1 MQPQAKAD
9 SEKLQST
16 TIEGFLLDVD
26 YLNKN
31 ERSIIRLT
39 VRGYDGNSY
48 EIFDEEFKPYFCF
61 VPGMEMST
69 EEMQKIFVNDVKSR
83 IKAEKIEREQRSLF
97 GESVNCY
104 KIFVSNAA
112 HVPKLSEVFSR
123 HGRCYEND
131 IPFTKRYVID
141 NNITQLSRVLFE
153 IKNDNNTLVLKGS
166 KPAALS
172 ATAPNLNILCFD
184 IEVYN
189 PLAIPRPEL
198 DPIIMISYYYLANG
212 KNGSG
217 VITYKQIDEKF
228 VTVAKDEIGMLQ
240 EFTNLVNSLDI
251 DVLTGYN
258 SANFDMRYLI
268 ERAKALK
275 FDFNLSRFEG
285 NTSIEHHGLVDKVK
299 IAGRVHVDMYL
310 VVKFIA
316 VVGSAEYILKLNSYT
331 LKNVYEAIAKEKK
344 VMIDKNAI
352 HILWNGSM
360 EEKRNLAVYN
370 LNDSE
375 ALYKV
380 YSTLIPTMIELSR
393 ITGNILSDV
402 CVSTTGQLVEFM
414 LMKHAHMFDELIP
427 NKPDESE
434 IRSRLLNPIEG
445 AYVKTPDPGIYG
457 NIACFDFRGL
467 YPSLIISYNM
477 DPSSICQDCK
487 EYYES
492 PIGTRFSKTRRSI
505 MPTILKR
512 LVDERASVKALYK
525 KDKSN
530 IYWGARSQ
538 ALKITANAFY
548 GYLGYAR
555 SRWYSRDCAASV
567 TAYGRQ
573 YIQKAINEAES
584 NGFKVIYGD
593 SVMKGVPILVKR
605 REVLMVIKIENVLVN
620 DYVLTESGWTVVKR
634 IIKKFVDK
642 RFYRIETYDGVVE
655 VTEDHSLINKNFE
668 PVKPG
673 ILKVGDELGWID
685 YKNLLPNKTTRVN
698 AFISWLLGYFVADGT
713 AGDYRKSCNKT
724 IVHFDSQNIK
734 LLKKA
739 QKVLKFIG
747 FESRIYKF
755 KSGMTAGGMVYR
767 LLIKNPIRS
776 GALTYFLNTCYNE
789 EHKKVIPTMILNS
802 SKRSMK
808 AFLEGYLDGDGSN
821 KNKEKI
827 WEATDTALVIFGI
840 HILYKRLGLRSRYF
854 SYHGQRGRKRYL
866 RTIRIIR
873 DKKDKRIHYNHAIR
887 RIQNL
892 GAQKMEVYD
901 LETQN
906 HHFSAGGVLLHNTDS
921 VILLLGDNTKEHALT
936 FLKKFNES
944 LPENMEFELE
954 DFYKRGVFVG
964 KKVQNAKE
972 RGAKKKYALITED
985 GRIKIRGFE
994 LVRRDWSRIARDT
1007 QKRVLE
1013 IILQEGDAKKA
1024 VDLVN
1029 NVVKR
1034 LREGKV
1040 PLSELAISTQLRKLT
1055 KNYDAKS
1062 PELGAAQK
1070 AIQQGLKRSDEIEH
1084 SVISYVITKHG
1095 NSISDKAVLEE
1106 FAKDYDADYYINNQ
1120 VIPATMRILK
1130 ELNFNEDELKGSGK
1144 QSKLL

>member
-1 MQPQAKAD
+1 MQPKAETNF
-9 SEKLQST
+9 EKPQSY

-61 VPGMEMST
+61 VPGMEMSI

-83 IKAEKIEREQRSLF
+83 IEVEKVEREQRSLF
-97 GESVNCY
+97 GESVDCY
-104 KIFVSNAA
+104 KIFVSSAA
-112 HVPKLSEVFSR
+112 YVPKLSEVFSR

-131 IPFTKRYVID
+131 IPFARRYVID
-141 NNITQLSRVLFE
+141 NDITQLSKVLFE
-153 IKNDNNTLVLKGS
+153 IKNDNNTLFLKGS

-198 DPIIMISYYYLANG
+198 DPVIMISYYYVVNG

-251 DVLTGYN
+251 DVLIGYN

-268 ERAKALK
+268 ERAKVLK

-316 VVGSAEYILKLNSYT
+316 IVGSAEYILKLNSYT

-344 VMIDKNAI
+344 VMVDKNAI
-352 HILWNGSM
+352 HMLWNGSM

-393 ITGNILSDV
+393 ITGNTLGDV

-427 NKPDESE
+427 NKPNESE

-467 YPSLIISYNM
+467 YPSLIRSYNI
-477 DPSSICQDCK
+477 DPSSICKDCK

-492 PIGTRFSKTRRSI
+492 PIGVRFSKTRKSI

-512 LVDERASVKALYK
+512 LVDERVSVKALYK
-525 KDKSN
+525 KDMSN

-538 ALKITANAFY
+538 ALKITANAFS

-555 SRWYSRDCAASV
+555 SRWYSRECAASV

-573 YIQKAINEAES
+573 YIQKTINDAES

-593 SVMKGVPILVKR
+593 
-605 REVLMVIKIENVLVN
+605 
-620 DYVLTESGWTVVKR
+620 
-634 IIKKFVDK
+634 
-642 RFYRIETYDGVVE
+642 
-655 VTEDHSLINKNFE
+655 
-668 PVKPG
+668 
-673 ILKVGDELGWID
+673 
-685 YKNLLPNKTTRVN
+685 
-698 AFISWLLGYFVADGT
+698 
-713 AGDYRKSCNKT
+713 
-724 IVHFDSQNIK
+724 
-734 LLKKA
+734 
-739 QKVLKFIG
+739 
-747 FESRIYKF
+747 
-755 KSGMTAGGMVYR
+755 
-767 LLIKNPIRS
+767 
-776 GALTYFLNTCYNE
+776 
-789 EHKKVIPTMILNS
+789 
-802 SKRSMK
+802 
-808 AFLEGYLDGDGSN
+808 
-821 KNKEKI
+821 
-827 WEATDTALVIFGI
+827 
-840 HILYKRLGLRSRYF
+840 
-854 SYHGQRGRKRYL
+854 
-866 RTIRIIR
+866 
-873 DKKDKRIHYNHAIR
+873 
-887 RIQNL
+887 
-892 GAQKMEVYD
+892 
-901 LETQN
+901 
-906 HHFSAGGVLLHNTDS
+906 TDS
-921 VILLLGDNTKEHALT
+921 IILLLGDNTKEHAVS
-936 FLKKFNES
+936 FLKAFNES
-944 LPENMEFELE
+944 LPKNMELELE

-964 KKVQNAKE
+964 KRVQNAKE
-972 RGAKKKYALITED
+972 SGAKKKYALITED

-994 LVRRDWSRIARDT
+994 LVRRDWSKIARDT
-1007 QKRVLE
+1007 QRKVLE
-1013 IILQEGDAKKA
+1013 TILQEGDAQKA
-1024 VDLVN
+1024 VNVVN
-1029 NVVKR
+1029 DVVKR

-1106 FAKDYDADYYINNQ
+1106 FAKDYDPDYYINNQ

-1130 ELNFNEDELKGSGK
+1130 ELNFNEDELKGAGK